1 MAKHMKYFSV
11 IFFVSLLVFA
21 VYLSK
26 LEPFYSFSL
35 RFDDLNFAL
44 QTKKASEDVVF
55 IEIDEQRVNRFG
67 RWPWDRDVLAKAIDN
82 LDGSNLLILDMV
94 FSEETKRDR
103 SLALSLQNHANNV
116 CGFFLRDKASSSV
129 SPEQMAILSE
139 SSLTRLASQTQGEA
153 LFVEGAEAEVNAESI
168 LASCTLSATFST
180 LRDSDQLFR
189 EYPLAFVFQGA
200 IYPSIGTQALR
211 MRFNKDILRT
221 SVQHYDIAGHRLI
234 SDEKGFAQLNFYP
247 QHSYQRYSFLDL
259 YEKRLTSDLLH
270 DKIVLLGIAEVGVGD
285 MRATPIG
292 VVPGPLIHYTF
303 ISNVLNNEL
312 LYSNPIINMVSLL
325 FFLLLPFVWFL
336 VSSIYQRVL
345 IYGLSY
351 FVFFTGS
358 KLAFIYLNLCIDT
371 FYPLLGLVLLA
382 MTSEIMLHKAQEKQ
396 SRFIEGAFSSYLSP
410 VLLKKL
416 MEEPERLVLG
426 GEKKELTI
434 FFSDIRSFTSISET
448 MDPQRLTTFLNR
460 YFTPMSDIVLK
471 HQGMI
476 DKYIGD
482 AVMAF
487 YNAPLDVKEHAAS
500 ACRSA
505 LEMIDEL
512 EKLNKTF
519 NKEGLPKI
527 AIGIGLN
534 TAEVVVGNM
543 GSAKRFNYTVI
554 GDGVNLAS
562 RVEGLNKVYGTHIL
576 ITEFTKAC
584 IGDEFLTRELERVKV
599 KGKEEAVMLYEL
611 LKDTSANR
619 ELCQEYDAAMRLYK
633 EGKVDE
639 AVQAF
644 AILKDD
650 RVSGYFAEKYSEAVP
665 EKDRI

>member
-1 MAKHMKYFSV
+1 M
-11 IFFVSLLVFA
+11 FFVLLLVLA

-55 IEIDEQRVNRFG
+55 IEIDEKSVNRFG
-67 RWPWDRDVLAKAIDN
+67 RWPWDREVLAKAIDN
-82 LDGSNLLILDMV
+82 LDETNLLILDMV
-94 FSEETKRDR
+94 FSEETKSDG
-103 SLALSLQNHANNV
+103 SLAQSLQNQANNV

-129 SPEQMAILSE
+129 SSEQMDILSE
-139 SSLTRLASQTQGEA
+139 SSLDRLASQTKAEE
-153 LFVEGAEAEVNAESI
+153 LFVEGAEAEVNAVSI
-168 LASCTLSATFST
+168 LSACSLSATFST

-189 EYPLAFVFQGA
+189 QYPLAFVFQGD
-200 IYPSIGTQALR
+200 IYPSLGVQALR

-221 SVQHYDIAGHRLI
+221 SPKQYDIAGHRLH
-234 SDEKGFAQLNFYP
+234 SDEKGFTQLNFYP
-247 QHSYQRYSFLDL
+247 INSYQKYSFLDL
-259 YEKRLTSDLLH
+259 YENRLPAGVLH

-285 MRATPIG
+285 MRATPVGI
-292 VVPGPLIHYTF
+292 VPGPLLHYTF
-303 ISNVLNNEL
+303 ISNVLKDEL
-312 LYSNPIINMVSLL
+312 VYSNPVLNTGSLF
-325 FFLLLPFVWFL
+325 FFLLLPFVWLL
-336 VSSIYQRVL
+336 VSSIYKRVL
-345 IYGLSY
+345 IYGLAY
-351 FVFFTGS
+351 LLFFVSS
-358 KLAFIYLNLCIDT
+358 KLAFIYLNLYIDT
-371 FYPLLGLVLLA
+371 FYPVSALIVLA
-382 MTSEIMLHKAQEKQ
+382 MTSEIMLHKAQEQQ

-416 MEEPERLVLG
+416 MQEPERLVLG

-448 MDPQRLTTFLNR
+448 MDPQKLTKFLNR

-487 YNAPLDVKEHAAS
+487 YNAPLDLKEHASS

-512 EKLNKTF
+512 EVLNKEF
-519 NKEGLPKI
+519 KKEGLPEIK
-527 AIGIGLN
+527 IGIGLN

-576 ITEFTKAC
+576 VTEFTKAC
-584 IGDEFLTRELERVKV
+584 ISDEFLTRELERVKV
-599 KGKEEAVMLYEL
+599 KGKEEEVMLYEL
-611 LKDTSANR
+611 LKDIPANR
-619 ELCQEYDAAMRLYK
+619 ELCQKYDVAMRLYQD
-633 EGKVDE
+633 GRIDE
-639 AVQAF
+639 AIQVLEG
-644 AILKDD
+644 LKDD
-650 RVSGYFAEKYSEAVP
+650 SVSVYFIERFRSDA
-665 EKDRI
+665 

>member
-1 MAKHMKYFSV
+1 MTKHIKYFSV
-11 IFFVSLLVFA
+11 MFFVSLLVLA
-21 VYLSK
+21 IYQSK

-55 IEIDEQRVNRFG
+55 IEIDEQSVNRFG
-67 RWPWDRDVLAKAIDN
+67 RWPWDRDILAKAIDS

-94 FSEETKRDR
+94 FSEETENDR
-103 SLALSLQNHANNV
+103 SLALSLQRHANNV

-129 SPEQMAILSE
+129 SAEQMDILRE
-139 SSLTRLASQTQGEA
+139 SSLMRLASQAQGEA
-153 LFVEGAEAEVNAESI
+153 LFVEGAEAEVNTEAI
-168 LASCTLSATFST
+168 LASCTLSASFST

-189 EYPLAFVFQGA
+189 KYPLAFVFQEA

-211 MRFNKDILRT
+211 MKLNKDILRT
-221 SVQHYDIAGHRLI
+221 GAQHYDIAGHRLI
-234 SDEKGFAQLNFYP
+234 SDEQGFAQLNFYP
-247 QHSYQRYSFLDL
+247 FDSYKRYSFLDL
-259 YEKRLTSDLLH
+259 YEKRLTSDILH

-285 MRATPIG
+285 MRATSIG

-312 LYSNPIINMVSLL
+312 LYSNSFINTVSLL
-325 FFLLLPFVWFL
+325 FFLLLPLVWFL
-336 VSSIYQRVL
+336 ISSVYQRVL
-345 IYGLSY
+345 VYALSY
-351 FVFFTGS
+351 LVFFTGS
-358 KLAFIYLNLCIDT
+358 KLAFVYLNLDIDT
-371 FYPLLGLVLLA
+371 FYPLTGLIVLA

-448 MDPQRLTTFLNR
+448 MDPQRLTKFLNR

-487 YNAPLDVKEHAAS
+487 YNAPLDVKEHASS

-512 EKLNKTF
+512 DELNKEF
-519 NKEGLPKI
+519 KQEGLPEIK
-527 AIGIGLN
+527 IGIGLN

-576 ITEFTKAC
+576 VTEFTKAC

-599 KGKEEAVMLYEL
+599 KGKEEEVMLYEL
-611 LKDTSANR
+611 LKDTPANR
-619 ELCQEYDAAMRLYK
+619 ELCQKYDAAMRLNK
-633 EGKVDE
+633 EGKIHE
-639 AVQAF
+639 AIQGLEV
-644 AILKDD
+644 LKDD
-650 RVSGYFAEKYSEAVP
+650 SVSRYFLEMFRSDV
-665 EKDRI
+665 

>member
-1 MAKHMKYFSV
+1 
-11 IFFVSLLVFA
+11 
-21 VYLSK
+21 
-26 LEPFYSFSL
+26 
-35 RFDDLNFAL
+35 
-44 QTKKASEDVVF
+44 
-55 IEIDEQRVNRFG
+55 
-67 RWPWDRDVLAKAIDN
+67 
-82 LDGSNLLILDMV
+82 
-94 FSEETKRDR
+94 
-103 SLALSLQNHANNV
+103 
-116 CGFFLRDKASSSV
+116 
-129 SPEQMAILSE
+129 
-139 SSLTRLASQTQGEA
+139 LASQAQGEA
-153 LFVEGAEAEVNAESI
+153 LFVEGAEAEVNVPSI

-189 EYPLAFVFQGA
+189 QYPLAFVFQES

-211 MRFNKDILRT
+211 MKLNKDILRT
-221 SVQHYDIAGHRLI
+221 GVQHYDIAGHRLV
-234 SDEKGFAQLNFYP
+234 SDEKGFTQLNFYSAD
-247 QHSYQRYSFLDL
+247 SYQRHSFIDL
-259 YEKRLTSDLLH
+259 YENRLSADVLH

-292 VVPGPLIHYTF
+292 VVPGPLIHYTY

-312 LYSNPIINMVSLL
+312 LYSKPLINTVSLL

-351 FVFFTGS
+351 LVFFAGS
-358 KLAFIYLNLCIDT
+358 KLAFIYLNLDIDT
-371 FYPLLGLVLLA
+371 FYPLTGLIVLA

-416 MEEPERLVLG
+416 MQEPERLVLG

-448 MDPQRLTTFLNR
+448 MDPQRLTQYLNR

-487 YNAPLDVKEHAAS
+487 YNAPLDVKEHASS

-512 EKLNKTF
+512 EVLNKEF
-519 NKEGLPKI
+519 KKEGLPEIK
-527 AIGIGLN
+527 IGIGLN

-599 KGKEEAVMLYEL
+599 KGKEEEVMLYEL
-611 LKDTSANR
+611 LKDTPANR
-619 ELCQEYDAAMRLYK
+619 ELCQKFDAAMQFYKDGNVNEAIQRL
-633 EGKVDE
+633 E
-639 AVQAF
+639 ALQNDSAS
-644 AILKDD
+644 
-650 RVSGYFAEKYSEAVP
+650 RYFIEMFRSDV
-665 EKDRI
+665 

>member
-1 MAKHMKYFSV
+1 MAKHMKYLSV
-11 IFFVSLLVFA
+11 MLFVSLLVFA

-44 QTKKASEDVVF
+44 QTKKASEDIVF
-55 IEIDEQRVNRFG
+55 IEIDEQSVNRFG
-67 RWPWDRDVLAKAIDN
+67 RWPWNREILAKAIDN
-82 LDGSNLLILDMV
+82 LDETNLLILDMV
-94 FSEETKRDR
+94 FSEETENDR
-103 SLALSLQNHANNV
+103 SLALSLQRHANNV

-129 SPEQMAILSE
+129 SAEQMDILSE
-139 SSLTRLASQTQGEA
+139 SSLMRLASQAQGEA
-153 LFVEGAEAEVNAESI
+153 LFVEGAEAEVNVPSI

-189 EYPLAFVFQGA
+189 QYPLAFVFQES

-211 MRFNKDILRT
+211 MKLNKDILRT
-221 SVQHYDIAGHRLI
+221 GVQHYDIAGHRLI
-234 SDEKGFAQLNFYP
+234 SDEKGFTQLNFYSAD
-247 QHSYQRYSFLDL
+247 SYQRHSFIDL
-259 YEKRLTSDLLH
+259 YENRLSADVLH

-292 VVPGPLIHYTF
+292 VVPGPLIHYTY

-312 LYSNPIINMVSLL
+312 LYSKPLINTVSLL

-351 FVFFTGS
+351 LVFFAGS
-358 KLAFIYLNLCIDT
+358 KLAFIYLNLDIDT
-371 FYPLLGLVLLA
+371 FYPLTGLIVLA

-416 MEEPERLVLG
+416 MQEPERLVLG

-448 MDPQRLTTFLNR
+448 MDPQRLTQYLNR

-487 YNAPLDVKEHAAS
+487 YNAPLDVKEHASS

-512 EKLNKTF
+512 EVLNKEF
-519 NKEGLPKI
+519 KKEGLSEIK
-527 AIGIGLN
+527 IGIGLN

-543 GSAKRFNYTVI
+543 GSVKRFNYTVI

-599 KGKEEAVMLYEL
+599 KGKEEEVMLYEL
-611 LKDTSANR
+611 LKDTPANR
-619 ELCQEYDAAMRLYK
+619 EMCQKFDAAMQFYKDGNVNEAIQRL
-633 EGKVDE
+633 E
-639 AVQAF
+639 ALQNDSAS
-644 AILKDD
+644 
-650 RVSGYFAEKYSEAVP
+650 RYFIEMFRSDV
-665 EKDRI
+665 